1 MEKVNILN
9 ELYKNIKI
17 KFEKVFNEIRE
28 VKYQWIKADYFIED
42 LSSANINISNILSN
56 LILSEKNILINIYK
70 TKFL

>member
-42 LSSANINISNILSN
+42 L
-56 LILSEKNILINIYK
+56 ILI
-70 TKFL
+70 